1 MPEFLMVCQVNL
13 SFLLVNFVQNCS
25 YLRRPVMGKPNK
37 ILEVTFSFSLSIIEL
52 HKMLTDKKD
61 FVISRQLLRSATS
74 IGANAEEANAA
85 QTRKDF
91 ITKMAIASKEAR
103 ETKYWLRLLAASK
116 ILEIDYG
123 VYLRT
128 IDDIINIVTKI
139 VKTAQESLKT
149 ENEELLKPSD

>member
-139 VKTAQESLKT
+139 VKTAQENLET

>member
-1 MPEFLMVCQVNL
+1 
-13 SFLLVNFVQNCS
+13 
-25 YLRRPVMGKPNK
+25 
-37 ILEVTFSFSLSIIEL
+37 
-52 HKMLTDKKD
+52 MLTDKKD

-116 ILEIDYG
+116 IVERHG

-139 VKTAQESLKT
+139 VKTAQENLET
-149 ENEELLKPSD
+149 ENEELLKLSD

>member
-37 ILEVTFSFSLSIIEL
+37 ILEVTFSFSLSNIEL

-128 IDDIINIVTKI
+128 IDDIINIVTK
-139 VKTAQESLKT
+139 L
-149 ENEELLKPSD
+149 

>member
-1 MPEFLMVCQVNL
+1 
-13 SFLLVNFVQNCS
+13 
-25 YLRRPVMGKPNK
+25 MGKPNK

-103 ETKYWLRLLAASK
+103 ETKYWLRLRAASK

-149 ENEELLKPSD
+149 ENEELLKLSD